1 MSFINI
7 FQEDPGSRISDLQ
20 RELREKEEKIMI
32 LEGEVTKWEQRYLQ
46 ESAMRQ
52 LAIDAASMPK

>member
-1 MSFINI
+1 
-7 FQEDPGSRISDLQ
+7 
-20 RELREKEEKIMI
+20 MI

-52 LAIDAASMPK
+52 LAIDAASMPKYVVF

>member
-1 MSFINI
+1 MV
-7 FQEDPGSRISDLQ
+7 
-20 RELREKEEKIMI
+20 

-52 LAIDAASMPK
+52 LAIEAASMPK

>member
-1 MSFINI
+1 MV
-7 FQEDPGSRISDLQ
+7 
-20 RELREKEEKIMI
+20 

-52 LAIDAASMPK
+52 LAIDAVSLPKCVSSSPTGIPQNAY